1 MKTKLFITGLAI
13 IAATAMVSAQ
23 QENGSGRSKCKSTT
37 NGTAYVDKNN
47 NGVCD
52 NSEKTL
58 KNVSMKKTKM
68 EPANAMVPAKGKVI
82 GKERV
87 KTLQMPTKTG
97 FVILTNPQ
105 LKSKY

>member
-1 MKTKLFITGLAI
+1 MKTKLLFTGLAI

-23 QENGSGRSKCKSTT
+23 QENGSGRGKCKSKA

-58 KNVSMKKTKM
+58 KNVSMKKRNGTGKCDGTGQKQG
-68 EPANAMVPAKGKVI
+68 NRQGKGKNFADANKNGI
-82 GKERV
+82 CDTYESTIK
-87 KTLQMPTKTG
+87 K
-97 FVILTNPQ
+97 
-105 LKSKY
+105 